1 MFLIKYLLVS
11 VIIFLISFFGLIYN
25 KKSILIIL
33 ISIELILLSVN
44 ILFIVFS
51 IYLDDIIG
59 QIFTIFILTIA
70 AAETSIGLSLLLV
83 SYRVRGNILIDNFNL
98 LYFLALD
105 FNHFI
110 HFTLD
115 YFRIMCFK
123 FFFSHSPTKIT
134 KH

>member
-1 MFLIKYLLVS
+1 MFLVKYILVS

-51 IYLDDIIG
+51 IYLDDSIG
-59 QIFTIFILTIA
+59 QIFTLFILTIA

-98 LYFLALD
+98 LYF
-105 FNHFI
+105 
-110 HFTLD
+110 
-115 YFRIMCFK
+115 
-123 FFFSHSPTKIT
+123 
-134 KH
+134 

>member
-1 MFLIKYLLVS
+1 MFLIKYILVS
-11 VIIFLISFFGLIYN
+11 VIIFTISFFGLIYN

-51 IYLDDIIG
+51 IYLDDIVG
-59 QIFTIFILTIA
+59 QIFTIFVLTIA

-98 LYFLALD
+98 LYF
-105 FNHFI
+105 
-110 HFTLD
+110 
-115 YFRIMCFK
+115 
-123 FFFSHSPTKIT
+123 
-134 KH
+134 

>member
-1 MFLIKYLLVS
+1 MFLVKYILVS

-51 IYLDDIIG
+51 IYIDDIVG
-59 QIFTIFILTIA
+59 QIFTLFILTIA

-98 LYFLALD
+98 LYF
-105 FNHFI
+105 
-110 HFTLD
+110 
-115 YFRIMCFK
+115 
-123 FFFSHSPTKIT
+123 
-134 KH
+134 

>member
-1 MFLIKYLLVS
+1 MFLIKYILVS
-11 VIIFLISFFGLIYN
+11 FIIFMISFFGLIYN

-51 IYLDDIIG
+51 IYLDDIVG
-59 QIFTIFILTIA
+59 QIFTIFVLTIA

-98 LYFLALD
+98 LYF
-105 FNHFI
+105 
-110 HFTLD
+110 
-115 YFRIMCFK
+115 
-123 FFFSHSPTKIT
+123 
-134 KH
+134 

>member
-1 MFLIKYLLVS
+1 MFLVKYILVS
-11 VIIFLISFFGLIYN
+11 VIIFLISFFCLIYN

-59 QIFTIFILTIA
+59 QIFTLFILTIA

-98 LYFLALD
+98 LYF
-105 FNHFI
+105 
-110 HFTLD
+110 
-115 YFRIMCFK
+115 
-123 FFFSHSPTKIT
+123 
-134 KH
+134 

>member
-1 MFLIKYLLVS
+1 MFLIKYILVS
-11 VIIFLISFFGLIYN
+11 VIIFMISFFGLIYN

-51 IYLDDIIG
+51 IYLDDMVG

-83 SYRVRGNILIDNFNL
+83 SYKVRGNILIDNFNL
-98 LYFLALD
+98 LYF
-105 FNHFI
+105 
-110 HFTLD
+110 
-115 YFRIMCFK
+115 
-123 FFFSHSPTKIT
+123 
-134 KH
+134 

>member
-1 MFLIKYLLVS
+1 MFLVKYILVS

-59 QIFTIFILTIA
+59 QIFTLFILTIA

-98 LYFLALD
+98 EEKYK
-105 FNHFI
+105 
-110 HFTLD
+110 
-115 YFRIMCFK
+115 RI
-123 FFFSHSPTKIT
+123 I
-134 KH
+134 

>member
-1 MFLIKYLLVS
+1 MFLIKYLFVS

-51 IYLDDIIG
+51 IYLDDIVG
-59 QIFTIFILTIA
+59 QIFTIFVLTIA

-98 LYFLALD
+98 LYF
-105 FNHFI
+105 
-110 HFTLD
+110 
-115 YFRIMCFK
+115 
-123 FFFSHSPTKIT
+123 
-134 KH
+134 

>member
-1 MFLIKYLLVS
+1 MFLVKYILVS

-59 QIFTIFILTIA
+59 QIFTLFILTIA

-83 SYRVRGNILIDNFNL
+83 SYRVRCNILIDNFNL
-98 LYFLALD
+98 LYF
-105 FNHFI
+105 
-110 HFTLD
+110 
-115 YFRIMCFK
+115 
-123 FFFSHSPTKIT
+123 
-134 KH
+134 

>member
-1 MFLIKYLLVS
+1 MFLIKYIFVS

-33 ISIELILLSVN
+33 IAIELVLLSVN

-59 QIFTIFILTIA
+59 QIFTLFILTIA
-70 AAETSIGLSLLLV
+70 AVETSIGLSLLLV

-98 LYFLALD
+98 LYF
-105 FNHFI
+105 
-110 HFTLD
+110 
-115 YFRIMCFK
+115 
-123 FFFSHSPTKIT
+123 
-134 KH
+134 

>member
-1 MFLIKYLLVS
+1 MFLVKYILVS

-59 QIFTIFILTIA
+59 QIFTLFILTIA
-70 AAETSIGLSLLLV
+70 AAETSISLSLLLV

-98 LYFLALD
+98 LYF
-105 FNHFI
+105 
-110 HFTLD
+110 
-115 YFRIMCFK
+115 
-123 FFFSHSPTKIT
+123 
-134 KH
+134 

>member
-1 MFLIKYLLVS
+1 MFLIKYIFVS

-33 ISIELILLSVN
+33 IAIELVLLSVN

-59 QIFTIFILTIA
+59 QIFTLFILAIA
-70 AAETSIGLSLLLV
+70 AVETSIGLSLLLV

-98 LYFLALD
+98 LYF
-105 FNHFI
+105 
-110 HFTLD
+110 
-115 YFRIMCFK
+115 
-123 FFFSHSPTKIT
+123 
-134 KH
+134 

>member
-1 MFLIKYLLVS
+1 MFSIKYILVS
-11 VIIFLISFFGLIYN
+11 VIIFMISFFGLIYN

-51 IYLDDIIG
+51 IYLDDIVG

-83 SYRVRGNILIDNFNL
+83 SYKVRGNILIDNFNL
-98 LYFLALD
+98 LYF
-105 FNHFI
+105 
-110 HFTLD
+110 
-115 YFRIMCFK
+115 
-123 FFFSHSPTKIT
+123 
-134 KH
+134 

>member
-1 MFLIKYLLVS
+1 MFLIKYILVS
-11 VIIFLISFFGLIYN
+11 VIIFMISFFGLNYN

-51 IYLDDIIG
+51 IYLDDIVG
-59 QIFTIFILTIA
+59 QIFTIFVLTIA

-98 LYFLALD
+98 LYF
-105 FNHFI
+105 
-110 HFTLD
+110 
-115 YFRIMCFK
+115 
-123 FFFSHSPTKIT
+123 
-134 KH
+134 

>member
-1 MFLIKYLLVS
+1 MFLIKYIIVS
-11 VIIFLISFFGLIYN
+11 VIIFMISFFGLIYN

-51 IYLDDIIG
+51 IYLDDIVG

-83 SYRVRGNILIDNFNL
+83 SYKVRGNILIDNFNL
-98 LYFLALD
+98 LYF
-105 FNHFI
+105 
-110 HFTLD
+110 
-115 YFRIMCFK
+115 
-123 FFFSHSPTKIT
+123 
-134 KH
+134 

>member
-1 MFLIKYLLVS
+1 MFLVKYILVS

-59 QIFTIFILTIA
+59 QIFTLFILTIA
-70 AAETSIGLSLLLV
+70 AVETSIGLSLLLV

-98 LYFLALD
+98 LYF
-105 FNHFI
+105 
-110 HFTLD
+110 
-115 YFRIMCFK
+115 
-123 FFFSHSPTKIT
+123 
-134 KH
+134 

>member
-1 MFLIKYLLVS
+1 MFLIKYILVS
-11 VIIFLISFFGLIYN
+11 VIIFIISFFGLIYN

-51 IYLDDIIG
+51 IYLDDIVG

-83 SYRVRGNILIDNFNL
+83 SYKVRGNILIDNFNL
-98 LYFLALD
+98 LYF
-105 FNHFI
+105 
-110 HFTLD
+110 
-115 YFRIMCFK
+115 
-123 FFFSHSPTKIT
+123 
-134 KH
+134 

>member
-1 MFLIKYLLVS
+1 MFLIKYIFVS

-33 ISIELILLSVN
+33 IAIELVLLSVY

-59 QIFTIFILTIA
+59 QIFTLFILTIA
-70 AAETSIGLSLLLV
+70 AVETSIGLSLLLV

-98 LYFLALD
+98 LYF
-105 FNHFI
+105 
-110 HFTLD
+110 
-115 YFRIMCFK
+115 
-123 FFFSHSPTKIT
+123 
-134 KH
+134 

>member
-1 MFLIKYLLVS
+1 MFLIKYIFVS

-33 ISIELILLSVN
+33 IAIELVLLSVN

-59 QIFTIFILTIA
+59 QIFTLFILTIA
-70 AAETSIGLSLLLV
+70 AVETSIGLSLLLV

-98 LYFLALD
+98 LYFYI
-105 FNHFI
+105 NKFI
-110 HFTLD
+110 
-115 YFRIMCFK
+115 
-123 FFFSHSPTKIT
+123 
-134 KH
+134 